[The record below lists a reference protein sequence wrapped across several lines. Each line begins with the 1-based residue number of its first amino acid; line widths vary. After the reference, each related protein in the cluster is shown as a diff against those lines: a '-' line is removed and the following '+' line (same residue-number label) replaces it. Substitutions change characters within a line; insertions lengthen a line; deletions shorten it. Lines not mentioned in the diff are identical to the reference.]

1 MNAVAEGDYG
11 PKHRLRPRAAGK
23 QSRPERVG
31 TVVHALLDRIGI
43 RGRVERAA
51 TAASWADSVG
61 PHIARVTR
69 ATRVRGRTL
78 FVEVENA
85 SWLTELNM
93 MKRSLLEGLNQ
104 DRKSGRID
112 RIVFVQ
118 ADGDGSTDM
127 YAAGRRRARKT
138 DSNERGRG

>member
-1 MNAVAEGDYG
+1 MSVLAEGNEG
-11 PKHRLRPRAAGK
+11 TRRGLRPRTAGES
-23 QSRPERVG
+23 SRPERVG
-31 TVVHALLDRIGI
+31 TVMDALLERIGI

-51 TAASWADSVG
+51 TAASWAESVG

-85 SWLTELNM
+85 SWLNELNM
-93 MKRSLLEGLNQ
+93 MKRSLLEGLNR
-104 DRKSGRID
+104 DRESGRID

-118 ADGDGSTDM
+118 ADGSGQRDM
-127 YAAGRRRARKT
+127 DAAERRRPRRT
-138 DSNERGRG
+138 ESNERGRG

>member
-1 MNAVAEGDYG
+1 MSAVAEGEYEARRTRRTAVG
-11 PKHRLRPRAAGK
+11 GK
-23 QSRPERVG
+23 SSRPERVG
-31 TVVHALLDRIGI
+31 AVVDALLDRIGI

-93 MKRSLLEGLNQ
+93 MKRSLLEGLNEN
-104 DRKSGRID
+104 RESGRID
-112 RIVFVQ
+112 KIVFVQ
-118 ADGDGSTDM
+118 ADGAGPRSTE
-127 YAAGRRRARKT
+127 AGGRRRARRR
-138 DSNERGRG
+138 DGNERGRG

>member
-1 MNAVAEGDYG
+1 MSAVADRDFGSRRG
-11 PKHRLRPRAAGK
+11 PRSRVPGK
-23 QSRPERVG
+23 PSRPERVG
-31 TVVHALLDRIGI
+31 TVVDVLLDRLGI
-43 RGRVERAA
+43 RGRVERAG

-93 MKRSLLEGLNQ
+93 MKRSLLEGLNK
-104 DRKSGRID
+104 DRTTGRID

-118 ADGDGSTDM
+118 GGSAGPNDTK
-127 YAAGRRRARKT
+127 AAGRRRTRT
-138 DSNERGRG
+138 TEGNERGRG

>member
-1 MNAVAEGDYG
+1 MSAMAQGDG
-11 PKHRLRPRAAGK
+11 GTGRGWRARATGK
-23 QSRPERVG
+23 RSRPERVG
-31 TVVHALLDRIGI
+31 TVVDALLDRIGI

-51 TAASWADSVG
+51 TAASWAESVG

-93 MKRSLLEGLNQ
+93 MKRSLLEGLNKN
-104 DRKSGRID
+104 RESGRID

-118 ADGDGSTDM
+118 ADGDRPRSM
-127 YAAGRRRARKT
+127 EAAGRRRTRRT
-138 DSNERGRG
+138 EGNERGRG

>member
-1 MNAVAEGDYG
+1 MTTVAEGDYAG
-11 PKHRLRPRAAGK
+11 RRGRRVGAARK
-23 QSRPERVG
+23 SSRPERVG
-31 TVVHALLDRIGI
+31 TVVDALLDRIGI

-93 MKRSLLEGLNQ
+93 MRRSLLEGLNEN
-104 DRKSGRID
+104 RESGKID
-112 RIVFVQ
+112 KIVFVQ
-118 ADGDGSTDM
+118 ADGAGPRSTE
-127 YAAGRRRARKT
+127 AAGRRRTRRT
-138 DSNERGRG
+138 EGNERGRG

>member
-1 MNAVAEGDYG
+1 MAERDRGTG
-11 PKHRLRPRAAGK
+11 RGWRARAAGK
-23 QSRPERVG
+23 ASRPERVG
-31 TVVHALLDRIGI
+31 TVVDALLDRMGI

-51 TAASWADSVG
+51 TAASWPESVG

-93 MKRSLLEGLNQ
+93 MKRSLLEGLNKN
-104 DRKSGRID
+104 RESGRID

-118 ADGDGSTDM
+118 ADGDHPRSTE
-127 YAAGRRRARKT
+127 AAGRRRTRRT
-138 DSNERGRG
+138 EGNERGRG

>member
-1 MNAVAEGDYG
+1 MSAIAGDRG
-11 PKHRLRPRAAGK
+11 TGRGWRARAAGK
-23 QSRPERVG
+23 SSRPERVG
-31 TVVHALLDRIGI
+31 TVVDALLDRMGI

-51 TAASWADSVG
+51 TAASWAESVG

-93 MKRSLLEGLNQ
+93 MKRSLLEGLNKN
-104 DRKSGRID
+104 RESGRID
-112 RIVFVQ
+112 RIMFVQ
-118 ADGDGSTDM
+118 ADGDRPIRTE
-127 YAAGRRRARKT
+127 AAGRRRTRKT
-138 DSNERGRG
+138 EGNERGRG

>member
-1 MNAVAEGDYG
+1 MSAAAEGG
-11 PKHRLRPRAAGK
+11 FAGRRTKRAGTARK
-23 QSRPERVG
+23 SSRPERVG
-31 TVVHALLDRIGI
+31 TVVDALLDRIGI

-51 TAASWADSVG
+51 TAASWSDSVG

-93 MKRSLLEGLNQ
+93 MKRSLLEGLNE
-104 DRKSGRID
+104 DRESGKID
-112 RIVFVQ
+112 KIVFVQ
-118 ADGDGSTDM
+118 ADGGGAKSM
-127 YAAGRRRARKT
+127 EAASRRPTRRTKG
-138 DSNERGRG
+138 NERGRG